1 MFTGVIEYVNWWH
14 MMTEKSLTDLEG
26 AVLAEIAARGTAT
39 SYLVARA
46 FAASPSEYWSGSA
59 GAVYPLIKRLAARGL
74 LTAHADA
81 DGKRPRQDYRITG
94 QGRTALEDWLL
105 DAHRAA
111 GMGFDPLR
119 TRLVHL
125 HLVSPAQRKAF
136 LKDVRALSED
146 FAKQPGFVDHPIAQ
160 QIHESWL
167 KARATWL
174 AMIDF
179 VAK

>member
-1 MFTGVIEYVNWWH
+1 
-14 MMTEKSLTDLEG
+14 MTEKALSDLEG

-39 SYLVARA
+39 SYMVARA
-46 FAASPSEYWSGSA
+46 FALSPSEYWSGSA
-59 GAVYPLIKRLAARGL
+59 GAVYPLIKRLTKRGL
-74 LTAHADA
+74 LTGHADA
-81 DGKRPRQDYRITG
+81 DGKRQRQEYQITG
-94 QGRTALEDWLL
+94 PGRAALEDWLL
-105 DAHRAA
+105 DPHRAA

-125 HLVSPAQRKAF
+125 HLVSPARRRAF
-136 LKDVRALSED
+136 LKEVRALSEA
-146 FAKQPGFVDHPIAQ
+146 FAGQPGFVEHPIAQ